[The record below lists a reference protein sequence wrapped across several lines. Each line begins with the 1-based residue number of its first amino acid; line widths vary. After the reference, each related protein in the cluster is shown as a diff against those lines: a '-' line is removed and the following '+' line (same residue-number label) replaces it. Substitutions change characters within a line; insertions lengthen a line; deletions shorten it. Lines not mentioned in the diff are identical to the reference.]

1 MVASTREDI
10 GVKQHVLAV
19 PGRRG
24 MSIAGLAVAAR
35 VALAISDLAA
45 LAIALSVAVG
55 IRVSIL
61 PRLSSAFQQPT
72 YPPAHYFELWWL
84 PLVYIAA
91 LWHAGLYTRRDPYWE
106 EVRRCLS
113 GATVAAVSIFAILS
127 LAKLGDN
134 ASRPVVLLTWT
145 ALLAV
150 LPLLRRATKQAL
162 VALGPWRQP
171 ALIVG
176 RGAQVAHLHQ
186 ALTRDRTLG
195 YEIVEVI
202 ADPRLA
208 PERALVVGA
217 RDVILSAPHLDR
229 AEFLRLVED
238 LRDVAENVII
248 APDLA
253 EVPVLGVEVLGL
265 FEDRAILLRVPNN
278 LLRPW
283 NLLTKR
289 VFDLAAGGAL
299 LILSLP
305 LLAVAAAAIRL
316 TSPGPVFH
324 VEPRVG
330 RRRGLF
336 PCFKLR
342 TMYPDA
348 DDRLQAHLARHPHAA
363 AEWQRYWK
371 LRGPDPRVTP
381 VGAWLRRYSLDEI
394 PQVVNVLRGEMSLV
408 GPRPYLPRELP
419 MLDGDGMLDVRPGMT
434 GLWQVSGKNALDYTQ
449 RMKLDRWYI
458 SNWSL
463 WLDVMIL
470 AKSLPAVLRGG

>member
-1 MVASTREDI
+1 MNQR
-10 GVKQHVLAV
+10 VLA
-19 PGRRG
+19 GAARRG
-24 MSIAGLAVAAR
+24 LSIAASGAVAR
-35 VALAISDLAA
+35 VTLAISDLAA

-55 IRVSIL
+55 IRVSVL
-61 PRLSSAFQQPT
+61 PRLSPAAFQQPT

-84 PLVYIAA
+84 PLVYLAA

-113 GATVAAVSIFAILS
+113 GATVAAVLIFATLS
-127 LAKLGDN
+127 LARLGDD
-134 ASRPVVLLTWT
+134 ASRPVVVLTW
-145 ALLAV
+145 AVLLIV

-176 RGAQVAHLHQ
+176 RGTQVAMLHQ

-202 ADPRLA
+202 ANPKLA

-229 AEFLRLVED
+229 AEFLRLVEQ

-283 NLLTKR
+283 NVLTKR
-289 VFDLAAGGAL
+289 LFDLLAGGVL
-299 LILSLP
+299 LLLSAP
-305 LLAVAAAAIRL
+305 LLAIVAVLIKL

-330 RRRGLF
+330 RRHRLF
-336 PCFKLR
+336 PCYKLR
-342 TMYPDA
+342 TMFVDA
-348 DDRLQAHLARHPHAA
+348 DERLQAYLAQHPEAA

-371 LRGPDPRVTP
+371 LRGPDPRATR
-381 VGAWLRRYSLDEI
+381 VGAWLRRCSLDEI
-394 PQVVNVLRGEMSLV
+394 PQVFNVMRGEMSLV

-434 GLWQVSGKNALDYTQ
+434 GLWQVSGKNTLEYTQ
-449 RMKLDRWYI
+449 RMKLDRWYV

-470 AKSLPAVLRGG
+470 AKSVPAVLRGE

>member
-1 MVASTREDI
+1 MNQR
-10 GVKQHVLAV
+10 VLA
-19 PGRRG
+19 GAARRG
-24 MSIAGLAVAAR
+24 LSIAALGAIAR
-35 VALAISDLAA
+35 LTLMISDLAA

-55 IRVSIL
+55 VRVSIL
-61 PRLSSAFQQPT
+61 PRLSAAFQQPT

-84 PLVYIAA
+84 PLVYLAA
-91 LWHAGLYTRRDPYWE
+91 LGHAGLYTRRDPYWE

-113 GATVAAVSIFAILS
+113 GATVAAVLIFATLS
-127 LAKLGDN
+127 LARLGDD
-134 ASRPVVLLTWT
+134 ASRPVVVLTW
-145 ALLAV
+145 AVLLIV

-171 ALIVG
+171 AMIVG
-176 RGAQVAHLHQ
+176 RGAQVALLHQ

-202 ADPRLA
+202 ANPKLA
-208 PERALVVGA
+208 PERALIVGA
-217 RDVILSAPHLDR
+217 RDVILSAPQLDR
-229 AEFLRLVED
+229 AEFLRLVEQ
-238 LRDVAENVII
+238 LRDIAENVII

-283 NLLTKR
+283 NVLTKR
-289 VFDLAAGGAL
+289 AFDVVAGGVLVLA
-299 LILSLP
+299 SVP
-305 LLAVAAAAIRL
+305 VLAVAAALIKL
-316 TSPGPVFH
+316 TSPGPAFH

-330 RRRGLF
+330 RRHRLF
-336 PCFKLR
+336 PCYKLR
-342 TMYPDA
+342 TMYRDA
-348 DDRLQAHLARHPHAA
+348 DERLQAYLAQHPEAA

-371 LRGPDPRVTP
+371 LRGPDPRVTR
-381 VGAWLRRYSLDEI
+381 VGAWLRRYSLDEV
-394 PQVVNVLRGEMSLV
+394 PQVFNVMRGEMSLV

-434 GLWQVSGKNALDYTQ
+434 GLWQVSGKNALEYTQ
-449 RMKLDRWYI
+449 RMTLDRWYV

-470 AKSLPAVLRGG
+470 AKSIPAVLRGE